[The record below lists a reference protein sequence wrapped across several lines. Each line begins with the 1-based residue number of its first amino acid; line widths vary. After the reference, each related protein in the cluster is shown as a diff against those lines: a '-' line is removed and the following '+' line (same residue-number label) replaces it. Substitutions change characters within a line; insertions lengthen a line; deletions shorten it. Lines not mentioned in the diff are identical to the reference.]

1 MGDPYK
7 GGQVAAN
14 PTCNAPAT
22 VKNREFWINPCAFT
36 APAAYTFGD
45 LKNNSLFGP
54 GSFIVNTG
62 LSRLFP
68 IGEHQQVEFRWE
80 VFNLFNTPVF
90 GAPSADFSSGA
101 AGQITTLAGDP
112 RVMQLALRLSF

>member
-1 MGDPYK
+1 MILDFSGSGNGLTQRPNLVGDPYK
-7 GGQVAAN
+7 GSQVAAN

-62 LSRLFP
+62 L
-68 IGEHQQVEFRWE
+68 
-80 VFNLFNTPVF
+80 
-90 GAPSADFSSGA
+90 
-101 AGQITTLAGDP
+101 
-112 RVMQLALRLSF
+112 